1 MLNIKVNDRIEK
13 AVVIVRQISKRV
25 GQNGKEYYNLQISH
39 GIKNYD
45 AKIWNNNEEIARAIK
60 PGCFAYIT
68 GIVKDFKGTL
78 QIHIENIE
86 KIENPDEDIIKN
98 VTPSSELSNLNI
110 SKDINSII
118 ETVKTE
124 GLKTLLIMIFE
135 TDNIKNSF
143 YQKAAGAEIHHAY
156 VGGLAQHTLEVAKMV
171 INYCSIYSFINY
183 DIAVTAALLHD
194 IGKTVELSNFPEN
207 KYTNKGRLL
216 GHITLGVQIIDS
228 FISKIENFPPDLK
241 IDLEHCIL
249 SHHGTL
255 EMGSPILPMTVEAAA
270 LHNADAASAELNG
283 FYLAIQRDNS
293 TNVFTEYSNT
303 YKRYIKK

>member
-13 AVVIVRQISKRV
+13 AAVIVRQISKRV

-45 AKIWNNNEEIARAIK
+45 AKIWNNNEDIAREIK
-60 PGCFAYIT
+60 PGCYAYIT

-86 KIENPDEDIIKN
+86 KIERPDEDIIKN
-98 VTPSSELSNLNI
+98 VTPSSELSNMNI

-118 ETVKTE
+118 ETVQTAE
-124 GLKTLLIMIFE
+124 LKTLLNKVFE
-135 TDNIKNSF
+135 NADIKSSF

-156 VGGLAQHTLEVAKMV
+156 VGGLAQHTLEVAKIV

-183 DIAVTAALLHD
+183 DMAVTAALLHD

-207 KYTNKGRLL
+207 KYTNMGRLL

-228 FISKIENFPPDLK
+228 YISKIENFPSNLK
-241 IDLEHCIL
+241 IELEHCIL

-255 EMGSPILPMTVEAAA
+255 EMGSPVLPMTVEAAA

-283 FYLAIQRDNS
+283 FNLAIQRDNS
-293 TNVFTEYSNT
+293 TNAFTDYSSI
-303 YKRYIKK
+303 YKRYLKK

>member
-13 AVVIVRQISKRV
+13 AAVIVRQISKRV

-143 YQKAAGAEIHHAY
+143 YQKAAGSEIHHAY

-241 IDLEHCIL
+241 IELEHCIL